1 MQWKKKRRGRG
12 LMKQLNHTKNAQ
24 ERRKRV
30 PLLIVLV
37 VGTIYVHALRNSKL
51 SKINKVR
58 YQQFFK
64 LISSKAQSWC
74 SFR

>member
-1 MQWKKKRRGRG
+1 MQWKKKRKGRR

-37 VGTIYVHALRNSKL
+37 EGTIYVPALRNSKL
-51 SKINKVR
+51 SKT
-58 YQQFFK
+58 
-64 LISSKAQSWC
+64 
-74 SFR
+74 

>member
-1 MQWKKKRRGRG
+1 MQLKRKRKGRG

-37 VGTIYVHALRNSKL
+37 EGTIYVPASRNSKL
-51 SKINKVR
+51 SKTSKVR
-58 YQQFFK
+58 DQ
-64 LISSKAQSWC
+64 
-74 SFR
+74 